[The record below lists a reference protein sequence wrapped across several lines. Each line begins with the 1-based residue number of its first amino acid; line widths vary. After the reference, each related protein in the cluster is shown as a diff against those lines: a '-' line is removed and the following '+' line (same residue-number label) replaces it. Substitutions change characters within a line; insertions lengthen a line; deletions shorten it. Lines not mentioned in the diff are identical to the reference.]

1 MTKIE
6 QDERATYRDIWS
18 SVDAYADHAPGEH
31 WAPLFLAMVDRTS
44 GTLLDAGCGTGKGGV
59 ALANAGFDVTLAD
72 LTPDGLTPAARSLP
86 FFSVCLWHDLYDLAR
101 QQAWPGR
108 SRFDYVYC
116 CDVLEHIPPQFTM
129 LVVDQLLR
137 VTRHGLFLSV
147 ALTPDHFGA
156 WIGKPLHQT
165 VQAFTWWRDSLSELG
180 TMLEARDCQK
190 TGLYWMRPTSR

>member
-18 SVDAYADHAPGEH
+18 SVDAYADHAPGEQ
-31 WAPLFLAMVDRTS
+31 WAPLFLALVGDAR
-44 GTLLDAGCGTGKGGV
+44 GTLLDAGCGTGKGGLV
-59 ALANAGFDVTLAD
+59 LAEAGFDVTLAD
-72 LTPDGLTPAARSLP
+72 FTSYGLTPDARALP
-86 FFSVCLWHDLYDLAR
+86 FASICLWHDLRPITLGKGH
-101 QQAWPGR
+101 PGR
-108 SRFDYVYC
+108 MSFDYVYC
-116 CDVLEHIPPQFTM
+116 CDVLEHVPPQFTM

-180 TMLEARDCQK
+180 TMMEARDCQK